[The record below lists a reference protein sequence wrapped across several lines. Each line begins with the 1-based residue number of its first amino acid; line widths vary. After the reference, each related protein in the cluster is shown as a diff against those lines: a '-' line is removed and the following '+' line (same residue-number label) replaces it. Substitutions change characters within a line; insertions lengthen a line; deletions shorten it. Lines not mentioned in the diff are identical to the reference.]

1 MTDVK
6 DLKDYREKELKSYV
20 IGNILIALLLT
31 DMLKQVIDAQA
42 TMTFELCKTLIGS
55 TVISSVLYIYV
66 FIMDSLLPGDTKI
79 TICYLGRMKMPG
91 FTIFTDAQESKRN
104 AIDGRYTAEEV
115 MEKYAKFYVDLE
127 AEPDIDRKKTLQNA
141 YWYSIYEMHKDEA
154 AINFAN
160 RDFLLC
166 RDICIMTLWLLLAYL
181 GACALSIL
189 PFYWK
194 LVGFFVI
201 EFVLTSVAV
210 RGKGGRLARSVLAS
224 DIHPNKE
231 KEYK

>member
-1 MTDVK
+1 
-6 DLKDYREKELKSYV
+6 
-20 IGNILIALLLT
+20 
-31 DMLKQVIDAQA
+31 
-42 TMTFELCKTLIGS
+42 
-55 TVISSVLYIYV
+55 
-66 FIMDSLLPGDTKI
+66 
-79 TICYLGRMKMPG
+79 
-91 FTIFTDAQESKRN
+91 
-104 AIDGRYTAEEV
+104 

-141 YWYSIYEMHKDEA
+141 YWCSIYQMHKDEA

-194 LVGFFVI
+194 LVVFFVI

-210 RGKGGRLARSVLAS
+210 RGKGGCLARSVLAS

-231 KEYK
+231 KEYKWNLTAGLPENKCLRDCGEVIFRMTGGYLTIIKCPEK